1 MSGMWERMLDNTAFE
16 NSIITGHGCT
26 LYGMC
31 NPKRNG
37 EIDWRDGVMSDI
49 KLKPCPFCGG
59 EAKIK
64 IKSTVLSAYAECEN
78 CNVTMR
84 KNYKGNKKVSELL
97 ERLIT
102 DDWNRRVADE

>member
-1 MSGMWERMLDNTAFE
+1 
-16 NSIITGHGCT
+16 
-26 LYGMC
+26 
-31 NPKRNG
+31 
-37 EIDWRDGVMSDI
+37 MSDV
-49 KLKPCPFCGG
+49 KFKPCPFCG
-59 EAKIK
+59 KTVK
-64 IKSTVLSAYAECEN
+64 VKVNSSTLHAVAMCDS